1 MYEIGFCILAFIV
14 AKFLYDNL
22 MLRIDNDGLKRENEY
37 LKKKL
42 FETPKEGTKN
52 DWENYIQ
59 QRNNLWSQEI

>member
-37 LKKKL
+37 LKTRL
-42 FETPKEGTKN
+42 FETKEGDKE
-52 DWENYIQ
+52 WMRRNYC
-59 QRNNLWSQEI
+59 RE